1 MNGDQRNKL
10 WINPL
15 LTQLK
20 LVRKT
25 NEATDA
31 GSSWKQVELSEL
43 PDRIGRIAAEIN
55 EAAGYHLL
63 ESLYYL
69 PPQKTVLCIRFDRN
83 RNKHSMEVEVRDN
96 ETILKFSTS
105 KQVSFG
111 WERYFSSDPLS
122 SNYTVVWEQ
131 AIQPAEIVD
140 EHVQGWLTYLLSG
153 LDKEYRPDQMFP
165 SAASEESGLS
175 AALRKASA

>member
-1 MNGDQRNKL
+1 MNQDQRNSH

-20 LVRKT
+20 IVRKSPESADS
-25 NEATDA
+25 NC
-31 GSSWKQVELSEL
+31 SWKEIEQSHL
-43 PDRIGRIAAEIN
+43 PDRVGRIAAEIN

-63 ESLYYL
+63 ETLYYL
-69 PPQKTVLCIRFDRN
+69 PPQKSVLCIRFDRN
-83 RNKHSMEVEVRDN
+83 RHKHSMEIEVRGN

-105 KQVSFG
+105 KHVSFG

-122 SNYTVVWEQ
+122 NGSTVIWEEG
-131 AIQPAEIVD
+131 IQPGEVTD

-153 LDKEYRPDQMFP
+153 LSKDFRPDQIFGSP
-165 SAASEESGLS
+165 AVEESSLS